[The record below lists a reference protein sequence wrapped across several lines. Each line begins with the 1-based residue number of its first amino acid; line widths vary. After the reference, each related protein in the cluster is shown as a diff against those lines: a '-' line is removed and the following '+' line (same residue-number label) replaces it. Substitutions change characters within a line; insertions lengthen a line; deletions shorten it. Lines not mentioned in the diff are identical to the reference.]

1 MQTVRYITVR
11 GKRALDQILDRR
23 TQILDA
29 AARAFFEHGYAATS
43 IDTII
48 EDVRGS
54 KRSIY
59 KEFGSKEGLFTA
71 LVSTIADSALSTLSE
86 EKFEGDL
93 EGTLRKFGRKLA
105 HIYLSPS
112 LIGVYRVVVAE
123 GRRFP
128 SLARAFYDK
137 GPQRAVERLAEVL
150 FEASRPGGPSRTAC
164 TKSADIFVGM
174 LRGNLHL
181 QAVLAL
187 RQDLSEAEIGRAVD
201 SAVDIFLAGALRKAA

>member
-1 MQTVRYITVR
+1 
-11 GKRALDQILDRR
+11 LDRILDRR

-43 IDTII
+43 IDAII

-59 KEFGSKEGLFTA
+59 NEFGSKEGLFTA
-71 LVSTIADSALSTLSE
+71 LVSTIADSALSTLDE

-93 EGTLRKFGRKLA
+93 ERTLRTFGRKLA

-128 SLARAFYDK
+128 SLARAFYEK

-150 FEASRPGGPSRTAC
+150 YEAGRPKGPTKAAC
-164 TKSADIFVGM
+164 MASADVFVGM

-187 RQDLSEAEIGRAVD
+187 RPDLSEAEIGKAVD
-201 SAVDIFLAGALRKAA
+201 SAVNIFLAGAVRAAA